1 MHEIMKNI
9 HIGPELESD
18 YKGVYDLIKTS
29 FATAEHS
36 DGTEQDLV
44 ENLRKSKAYIPEL
57 ALVAE
62 CDQRIVG
69 YIMFTR
75 VKVGQKTGLALAPL
89 AVAPDFQKQGVGS
102 ALINK
107 GHEIAKRLGFEF
119 SLVLGSEKYYPK
131 FGYISAK
138 DYGVEIPKGFPS
150 SNFFIKPLQKNLKY
164 VSGQVV
170 YPKEFGL

>member
-69 YIMFTR
+69 YIMSCTTCSCPRFSKARRWLR
-75 VKVGQKTGLALAPL
+75 VDK
-89 AVAPDFQKQGVGS
+89 
-102 ALINK
+102 
-107 GHEIAKRLGFEF
+107 
-119 SLVLGSEKYYPK
+119 
-131 FGYISAK
+131 
-138 DYGVEIPKGFPS
+138 
-150 SNFFIKPLQKNLKY
+150 
-164 VSGQVV
+164 
-170 YPKEFGL
+170 

>member
-1 MHEIMKNI
+1 MKNV
-9 HIGPELESD
+9 HIRQETERD
-18 YKGVYDLIKTS
+18 HKKIYELIKTS

-36 DGTEQDLV
+36 DGTEQDLI
-44 ENLRKSKAYIPEL
+44 EKLRKSKAYIQEL

-62 CDQRIVG
+62 CDERIVG
-69 YIMFTR
+69 YIMFTK
-75 VKVGQKTGLALAPL
+75 VKVGRKVGLALAPL
-89 AVAPDFQKQGVGS
+89 AVVPDFQRQGVGS

-131 FGYISAK
+131 FGYISAEEC
-138 DYGVEIPKGFPS
+138 GVEIPKDFPS
-150 SNFFIKPLQKNLKY
+150 SNFFIKPLQKNFKH

-170 YPKEFGL
+170 YPNEFGL